1 MGIRADSTD
10 RYLQDLRPPRAEVMA
25 EMEEVAERDDV
36 PIVSWETGRLLASLA
51 GALDTDVLEVGTAIG
66 YSALHMGE
74 ALGRGRLTTLER
86 DPGRIAQA
94 RDFLRRGG
102 AGDRVEIVEGDALET
117 IPGLRG
123 PFGML
128 FLDATKG
135 EYQRYLELAEPLLTE
150 RALVVVDNVLMSGQV
165 AGEDGRWSED
175 SVREQ
180 RAFNER
186 MMRSDRWRASVLP
199 VGDGV
204 LVAGGRA

>member
-1 MGIRADSTD
+1 
-10 RYLQDLRPPRAEVMA
+10 
-25 EMEEVAERDDV
+25 
-36 PIVSWETGRLLASLA
+36 
-51 GALDTDVLEVGTAIG
+51 
-66 YSALHMGE
+66 
-74 ALGRGRLTTLER
+74 
-86 DPGRIAQA
+86 
-94 RDFLRRGG
+94 
-102 AGDRVEIVEGDALET
+102 
-117 IPGLRG
+117 
-123 PFGML
+123 ML